1 MCEEYKY
8 SIQFQYLKNGESRP
22 EDLIQDDDL
31 YFNENEY
38 PFIPNV
44 GDSVCYQIQGK
55 TECRKV
61 LSKHFTYWPNE
72 KQSISVNIVVTDI
85 DTDDMAKRLKE

>member
-1 MCEEYKY
+1 MDEVYKY
-8 SIQFQYLKNGESRP
+8 SVQFQYFKSGASRP

-61 LSKHFTYWPNE
+61 LSKHFTYWQNE

-85 DTDDMAKRLKE
+85 DADDMATRLKE

>member
-1 MCEEYKY
+1 MEKEYKY
-8 SIQFQYLKNGESRP
+8 IVQFQYLKNGEKKP

-31 YFNENEY
+31 SFTENEY

-44 GDSVCYQIQGK
+44 GDSVCYKIQGI

-61 LSKHFTYWPNE
+61 LSKHFTYWSND
-72 KQSISVNIVVTDI
+72 KKTISVNIVVTDI
-85 DTDDMAKRLKE
+85 ESDDMDKRLKE

>member
-1 MCEEYKY
+1 MDETYKY

-22 EDLIQDDDL
+22 EDLTQDDDL
-31 YFNENEY
+31 HFNENEY
-38 PFIPNV
+38 PFIPNI
-44 GDSVCYQIQGK
+44 GDSVCYKIQGK

-61 LSKHFTYWPNE
+61 LSKHFTYWPND

-85 DTDDMAKRLKE
+85 DADDMAKRLKE

>member
-1 MCEEYKY
+1 MNEAYKY
-8 SIQFQYLKNGESRP
+8 SVQCQYLKSSESRP

-44 GDSVCYQIQGK
+44 GDSVCYKIQGK
-55 TECRKV
+55 TACKKV
-61 LSKHFTYWPNE
+61 LSKHFTYWSND

-85 DTDDMAKRLKE
+85 DADDMAKRLKE